1 PFSARGLMVTLLGT
15 AEPTTLRTWFAALS
29 EGGEVLDDLQRRPWG
44 ASDGRVRDR
53 YGVEW
58 LIGYEHG
65 SDPSGRAAGS
75 EARGPSP
82 GSVRAVVRGL
92 HDRGHVVRVGLLE
105 PGRGDAH
112 ELPLLLELGHGARPD
127 VEHRLVQAA
136 GELVDDGA
144 ELPLVGDPAL
154 DALRHDL

>member
-1 PFSARGLMVTLLGT
+1 MPAPSLYLHLPGTAADALDFYRSVFGGTVEQHTFAEFGRADGPGSAIAHGMLRGAVDLYLGDAGSQDEPFSARGLMVTLLGT

-75 EARGPSP
+75 EA
-82 GSVRAVVRGL
+82 
-92 HDRGHVVRVGLLE
+92 
-105 PGRGDAH
+105 
-112 ELPLLLELGHGARPD
+112 
-127 VEHRLVQAA
+127 
-136 GELVDDGA
+136 
-144 ELPLVGDPAL
+144 
-154 DALRHDL
+154 

>member
-1 PFSARGLMVTLLGT
+1 MPAPSLYLHLPGTAADALDFYRSVFGGTVEQHTFAEFGRADGPGSAIAHGMLRGAVDLYLGDAGSQDEPFSARGLMVALLGT

-75 EARGPSP
+75 EA
-82 GSVRAVVRGL
+82 
-92 HDRGHVVRVGLLE
+92 
-105 PGRGDAH
+105 
-112 ELPLLLELGHGARPD
+112 
-127 VEHRLVQAA
+127 
-136 GELVDDGA
+136 
-144 ELPLVGDPAL
+144 
-154 DALRHDL
+154 